1 MTDDNHSMC
10 HFYCNFSVFPHIITV
25 SPDITDIFASQI
37 QTYGRHIKTTAGI
50 SHGLRPQIMSLQ
62 FYATIICKAP
72 RYYSATGFL

>member
-37 QTYGRHIKTTAGI
+37 QTYGRHIKNNGRNLSRTPTAN
-50 SHGLRPQIMSLQ
+50 
-62 FYATIICKAP
+62 YASSILC
-72 RYYSATGFL
+72 YYYL

>member
-37 QTYGRHIKTTAGI
+37 QTFFVR
-50 SHGLRPQIMSLQ
+50 
-62 FYATIICKAP
+62 
-72 RYYSATGFL
+72 

>member
-37 QTYGRHIKTTAGI
+37 QTYGRHIKNNGRNLSRTPTANYVSSI
-50 SHGLRPQIMSLQ
+50 L
-62 FYATIICKAP
+62 C
-72 RYYSATGFL
+72 YYYL

>member
-37 QTYGRHIKTTAGI
+37 QTYGRHIRSCFEFLQKVFL
-50 SHGLRPQIMSLQ
+50 GLMCSFSCVLWAIFWSFPLLFFVR
-62 FYATIICKAP
+62 
-72 RYYSATGFL
+72 